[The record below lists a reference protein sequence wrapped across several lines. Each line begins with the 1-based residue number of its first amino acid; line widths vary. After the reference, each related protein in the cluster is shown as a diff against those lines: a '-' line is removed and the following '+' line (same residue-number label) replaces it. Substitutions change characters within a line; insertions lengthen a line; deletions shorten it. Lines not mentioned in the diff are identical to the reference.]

1 MLLEVENLYAGYGKI
16 EALHGI
22 SFHVNKGEIVT
33 LIGANGAG
41 KSTTLKAVMRLTP
54 PESPTVI
61 SGDIRFNGES
71 ILKTEPHHVVARLK
85 MDLVPE
91 GRHIFGNL
99 TVSENLKLATW
110 TRKDNNIQKDVDK
123 VFELFP
129 RLKERMHQRSDTLS
143 GGEQQMLAV
152 GRALMTNCS
161 VLLLDEPSMGLSP
174 LLMYDMFRTLKQ
186 LNSDGL
192 TVVVVEQ
199 NARLAL
205 QVADRGYV
213 LDTGGIVAEGTAA
226 ELADTPEI
234 KAAGN
239 LQGLKVRVM
248 QNTVALETWKA
259 MGTNAVP
266 MSFAEVFTALE
277 TGALDGQENP
287 LIHMYA
293 NKMYEVQKYITLTNH
308 VYTPCALAVSSKF
321 WKTLKAEDQEALR
334 KAALEAMK
342 FHRKNMTAADID
354 VVVKLKEHG
363 MSVEPLSPAELDK
376 IRELV
381 KPVVAKFTPMVGEE
395 FVKEFYAEIEKAR
408 QGATRPGAG
417 E

>member
-1 MLLEVENLYAGYGKI
+1 M
-16 EALHGI
+16 
-22 SFHVNKGEIVT
+22 NKGEIVT

-99 TVSENLKLATW
+99 TVNENLKLATW
-110 TRKDNNIQKDVDK
+110 TRKDNNIQRDVDK

-213 LDTGGIVAEGTAA
+213 LDTGAIVAEGTAA

-234 KAAGN
+234 KAAY
-239 LQGLKVRVM
+239 L
-248 QNTVALETWKA
+248 
-259 MGTNAVP
+259 
-266 MSFAEVFTALE
+266 
-277 TGALDGQENP
+277 GA
-287 LIHMYA
+287 
-293 NKMYEVQKYITLTNH
+293 
-308 VYTPCALAVSSKF
+308 
-321 WKTLKAEDQEALR
+321 
-334 KAALEAMK
+334 
-342 FHRKNMTAADID
+342 
-354 VVVKLKEHG
+354 
-363 MSVEPLSPAELDK
+363 
-376 IRELV
+376 
-381 KPVVAKFTPMVGEE
+381 
-395 FVKEFYAEIEKAR
+395 
-408 QGATRPGAG
+408 
-417 E
+417 

>member
-54 PESPTVI
+54 PESPTVT

-213 LDTGGIVAEGTAA
+213 LDTGAIVAEGSAA

-234 KAAGN
+234 KAAY
-239 LQGLKVRVM
+239 L
-248 QNTVALETWKA
+248 
-259 MGTNAVP
+259 
-266 MSFAEVFTALE
+266 
-277 TGALDGQENP
+277 GA
-287 LIHMYA
+287 
-293 NKMYEVQKYITLTNH
+293 
-308 VYTPCALAVSSKF
+308 
-321 WKTLKAEDQEALR
+321 
-334 KAALEAMK
+334 
-342 FHRKNMTAADID
+342 
-354 VVVKLKEHG
+354 
-363 MSVEPLSPAELDK
+363 
-376 IRELV
+376 
-381 KPVVAKFTPMVGEE
+381 
-395 FVKEFYAEIEKAR
+395 
-408 QGATRPGAG
+408 
-417 E
+417 

>member
-85 MDLVPE
+85 IDLVPE

-213 LDTGGIVAEGTAA
+213 LDTGAIVAEGTAA

-234 KAAGN
+234 KAAY
-239 LQGLKVRVM
+239 L
-248 QNTVALETWKA
+248 
-259 MGTNAVP
+259 
-266 MSFAEVFTALE
+266 
-277 TGALDGQENP
+277 GA
-287 LIHMYA
+287 
-293 NKMYEVQKYITLTNH
+293 
-308 VYTPCALAVSSKF
+308 
-321 WKTLKAEDQEALR
+321 
-334 KAALEAMK
+334 
-342 FHRKNMTAADID
+342 
-354 VVVKLKEHG
+354 
-363 MSVEPLSPAELDK
+363 
-376 IRELV
+376 
-381 KPVVAKFTPMVGEE
+381 
-395 FVKEFYAEIEKAR
+395 
-408 QGATRPGAG
+408 
-417 E
+417 

>member
-22 SFHVNKGEIVT
+22 SFHVNEGEIVT

-174 LLMYDMFRTLKQ
+174 LLMYDMFRTFKK
-186 LNSDGL
+186 LNSQGL

-213 LDTGGIVAEGTAA
+213 LDTGAIVAQGTAA

-234 KAAGN
+234 KAAY
-239 LQGLKVRVM
+239 L
-248 QNTVALETWKA
+248 
-259 MGTNAVP
+259 
-266 MSFAEVFTALE
+266 
-277 TGALDGQENP
+277 GA
-287 LIHMYA
+287 
-293 NKMYEVQKYITLTNH
+293 
-308 VYTPCALAVSSKF
+308 
-321 WKTLKAEDQEALR
+321 
-334 KAALEAMK
+334 
-342 FHRKNMTAADID
+342 
-354 VVVKLKEHG
+354 
-363 MSVEPLSPAELDK
+363 
-376 IRELV
+376 
-381 KPVVAKFTPMVGEE
+381 
-395 FVKEFYAEIEKAR
+395 
-408 QGATRPGAG
+408 
-417 E
+417 